1 MERVLVTSYINPDMD
16 GTACALA
23 YAEFLNQTGTLAVAG
38 LLGSPHEEAQYVA
51 ARFGITLPLIV
62 DAFDFDKVVLV
73 DVSELFLLDDKI
85 AADKVVEIIDHRLIG
100 QLDDFKNAKKQ
111 IELVGSAATLVAERF
126 VQNKQSMSRE
136 AAILLLSAI
145 ISNTLNFKGSVT
157 TQRDKNVA
165 EELFKISQLPRDYFR
180 ELFAA
185 KSDLTG
191 EKLKAALL
199 AEITVT
205 RVIAEKRMVMPQLE
219 IVGSEKL
226 VANRLQEI
234 LSILQDIK
242 NKDQLDFIFLNLVD
256 LENGRNY
263 FVTSDNDTKNLIGQM
278 FNLDFIGDYV
288 IRDGLILRKQ
298 IWPMI
303 KNQLEKIQ

>member
-1 MERVLVTSYINPDMD
+1 MD

>member
-1 MERVLVTSYINPDMD
+1 MVTSYINPDMD

>member
-1 MERVLVTSYINPDMD
+1 LVTSYINPDMD